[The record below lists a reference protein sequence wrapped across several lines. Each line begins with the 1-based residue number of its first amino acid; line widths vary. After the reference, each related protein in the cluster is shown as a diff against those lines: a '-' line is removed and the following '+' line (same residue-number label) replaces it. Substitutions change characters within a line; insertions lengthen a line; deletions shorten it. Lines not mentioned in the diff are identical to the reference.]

1 MGIFNI
7 VLPNSS
13 IVYHRFM
20 GQEIWCISFLKQGIA
35 RILLVCEDVVN
46 CAPMPSVS
54 TSRSRS
60 FLLSKNN
67 SKLNRF
73 IEALARCEGV
83 MEFTEQDWGDLVE
96 CVVVK
101 PDTLTFE
108 FKDNSKI
115 EVAIQP

>member
-1 MGIFNI
+1 MYFPFWKLQNWCKRSAEIQRHNYI

-35 RILLVCEDVVN
+35 RIFLVCEDVVN

-60 FLLSKNN
+60 FLLSEN
-67 SKLNRF
+67 SGN
-73 IEALARCEGV
+73 AANGHTV
-83 MEFTEQDWGDLVE
+83 
-96 CVVVK
+96 
-101 PDTLTFE
+101 
-108 FKDNSKI
+108 
-115 EVAIQP
+115 